1 MSLIKYVLKPT
12 VSSINYAV
20 LKAIKK
26 VENKQIAKGKSLEEP
41 AYAAALAIEFPN
53 LMNAR
58 KRFSNIS
65 FGGCFIHK
73 KPKVEFLGNKKCE
86 LGDVLV
92 LLRKQTR
99 DDTRYNAAL
108 IQLKKGKKSP
118 AKLPK
123 NDIQLYLYENWP
135 LFTLSSTKKQYDIYP
150 KTVSQ
155 GGMYGIIQEQ
165 PKQQIYI
172 SEPMSRMVFPNE
184 MTVARFIFDAM
195 NWQAGRAISDADH
208 RNSDEWSR
216 LIWDLLQHAINDGF
230 TLNSVG
236 YHKWPQYSGYFASFV
251 KEELGIEIRTPSDGG
266 YEEYDDVDY
275 EDGLAVLTI
284 EIKEPEDER

>member
-1 MSLIKYVLKPT
+1 MSIIKHVLKPDIKG
-12 VSSINYAV
+12 INYAIQS
-20 LKAIKK
+20 AIKK
-26 VENKQIAKGKSLEEP
+26 VENKQKAKGKILEEP

-53 LMNAR
+53 LMNTR
-58 KRFSNIS
+58 KRFSNMS

-92 LLRKQTR
+92 LLRKQTM
-99 DDTRYNAAL
+99 DDIRYNAAL

-150 KTVSQ
+150 KTASQ

-165 PKQQIYI
+165 PKPQIYI
-172 SEPMSRMVFPNE
+172 SEPMSRMMFPNE
-184 MTVARFIFDAM
+184 MPVSRFIFDAI
-195 NWQAGRAISDADH
+195 NWHTGRSISDLKHKDF
-208 RNSDEWSR
+208 DEWSR
-216 LIWDLLQHAINDGF
+216 LIWDLLQHAINDSF

-236 YHKWPQYSGYFASFV
+236 YEKSPQFSGDFDSFA
-251 KEELGIEIRTPSDGG
+251 KDALGIDIGATAEGG
-266 YEEYDDVDY
+266 RGEDVDDDYDD
-275 EDGLAVLTI
+275 GFAILTI
-284 EIKEPEDER
+284 DIKEPEGGV